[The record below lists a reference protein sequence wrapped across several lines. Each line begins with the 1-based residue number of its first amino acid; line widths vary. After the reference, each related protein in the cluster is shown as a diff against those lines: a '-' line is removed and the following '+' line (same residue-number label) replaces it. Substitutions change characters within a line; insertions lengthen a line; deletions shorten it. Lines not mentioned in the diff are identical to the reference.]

1 MFQIVYANLDF
12 FRHTILEQKIKQM
25 KHLLTT
31 TLLGLFSIL
40 ISCKSETKTVSEKIK
55 TTDPQTVK
63 PVTTEGIPFIWEG
76 ANVYFLLADR
86 FKNGDPTNDEVL
98 ERTKETGVL
107 RGFEGGDIKGII
119 QKIEDGYFTELG
131 INALWVNPLV
141 EQIHDSVD
149 EGTGNT
155 YAFHGYWAKDW
166 TAIDPNFGTYEDL
179 KKLVEVAHEKGIRI
193 LMDVVINHT
202 GPVTDKDPVWSD
214 NWVRTNPQCTYKNYE
229 TAVKC
234 TLVKNLPDIKTESD
248 EEVKLPDALIAK
260 WKDEGRLETE
270 MDELEIF
277 FAKTGLRRSPKNY
290 IIKWLTDYVRELGID
305 GYRVDTV
312 KHVEEGVWAVLAEQ
326 AKLAFTEWKKNNPDK
341 VLDTNDFYV
350 LGELY
355 GYSIDGKRFY
365 DFGDRKVDYYASGF
379 DNLINFQFKYDAK
392 RLNNEQLFS
401 KYNTV
406 LQTSLIGK
414 SITNYVTSHDD
425 GDPFDKERSK
435 TYESATKLLLTPGIS
450 QVYYGDETGR
460 SLVIEGAQGDA
471 TLRSNMN
478 WEDLDKDETKE
489 LLTHWQKLG
498 KFRKDHPAIGAGKHK
513 MISETPYVFSRTYRK
528 DGINDGV
535 VIGLNLGKGTKTL
548 KVNSVFNDGDVL
560 IDTYSGSDATVEDG
574 SVTIKSD
581 YEIVLLEAKK

>member
-1 MFQIVYANLDF
+1 
-12 FRHTILEQKIKQM
+12 M

-31 TLLGLFSIL
+31 SILLLFSIL
-40 ISCKSETKTVSEKIK
+40 ISCKNETKPNSEEKANLESET
-55 TTDPQTVK
+55 TTT
-63 PVTTEGIPFIWEG
+63 VTTENIPFIWEG

-86 FKNGDPTNDEVL
+86 FKNGDTSNDEVL
-98 ERTKETGVL
+98 DRSKETGIL

-119 QKIEDGYFTELG
+119 QKIEDGYFEKLG

-166 TAIDPNFGTYEDL
+166 TSIDPNFGTYDDL
-179 KKLVEVAHEKGIRI
+179 KKLVDIAHQNGIRI

-202 GPVTDKDPVWSD
+202 GPVTDKDPKWSD
-214 NWVRTNPQCTYKNYE
+214 DWVRTGPQCSYKDYE

-234 TLVKNLPDIKTESD
+234 TLVKNLPDVKTENND
-248 EEVKLPDALIAK
+248 EVKLPETLINK
-260 WKDEGRLETE
+260 WKEEGRLEAE

-277 FAKTGLRRSPKNY
+277 FAKTGLKKSPKNY

-312 KHVEEGVWAVLAEQ
+312 KHVEEGVWEVLAEQ
-326 AKLAFTEWKKNNPDK
+326 AKIAFAEWKKNHPGK
-341 VLDTNDFYV
+341 VLDNNEFFV

-355 GYSIDGKRFY
+355 GYGIDGKRFY
-365 DFGDRKVDYYASGF
+365 DFGDRKVDYFANGF

-392 RLNNEQLFS
+392 RLNYEKLYS
-401 KYNTV
+401 KYSTA
-406 LQTSLIGK
+406 LQTGLIGK
-414 SITNYVTSHDD
+414 SVMNYISSHDD
-425 GDPFDKERSK
+425 GDPFDKERKK
-435 TYESATKLLLTPGIS
+435 TFESATKLLLTPGIS

-460 SLVIEGAQGDA
+460 SLIIEGTEGDA

-478 WEDLDKDETKE
+478 WEDLEKEETKS
-489 LLTHWQKLG
+489 LLLHWQKLG
-498 KFRKDHPAIGAGKHK
+498 KFRKNHPSIGAGKHK
-513 MISETPYVFSRTYRK
+513 MIQETPYVFSRKYTK
-528 DGINDGV
+528 DGSVDGV
-535 VIGLNLGKGTKTL
+535 IIGLNQRKGTKTI
-548 KVNSVFNDGDVL
+548 KVNSIFKDGIAL
-560 IDTYSGSDATVEDG
+560 TDTYSGVEATVKDG
-574 SVTIKSD
+574 NVTIKSD

>member
-1 MFQIVYANLDF
+1 
-12 FRHTILEQKIKQM
+12 M

-31 TLLGLFSIL
+31 SFLILFSVF
-40 ISCKSETKTVSEKIK
+40 ISCKSDTKETSEKTAITESK
-55 TTDPQTVK
+55 TIK
-63 PVTTEGIPFIWEG
+63 PVATESMPFIWEG

-119 QKIEDGYFTELG
+119 QKIEDGYFKNLG

-141 EQIHDSVD
+141 EQIHESVD

-166 TAIDPNFGTYEDL
+166 TTIDPNFGTYDDL
-179 KKLVEVAHEKGIRI
+179 KKLVEVAHQNDIRI

-214 NWVRTNPQCTYKNYE
+214 DWVRTGPQCTYKDYE

-234 TLVKNLPDIKTESD
+234 TLVENLPDIKTESD
-248 EEVKLPDALIAK
+248 QEVKLPEALVAK
-260 WKDEGRLETE
+260 WKKEGRLDAEL
-270 MDELEIF
+270 DELEIF
-277 FAKTGLRRSPKNY
+277 FAKTGLKRSPKNY
-290 IIKWLTDYVRELGID
+290 IIKWLTDYVKELGID

-312 KHVEEGVWAVLAEQ
+312 KHVEEGVWSVLAEQ
-326 AKLAFTEWKKNNPDK
+326 AKLAFSEWKKNNPNK
-341 VLDTNDFYV
+341 VLDNNEFYV

-355 GYSIDGKRFY
+355 GYGIDGKRFY
-365 DFGDRKVDYYASGF
+365 DFGDRKVDYYANGF

-392 RLNNEQLFS
+392 RLSYEKLYS
-401 KYNTV
+401 KYSAAM
-406 LQTSLIGK
+406 QTGLIGK
-414 SITNYVTSHDD
+414 SVMNYITSHDD
-425 GDPFDKERSK
+425 GDPFDKERNK
-435 TYESATKLLLTPGIS
+435 TFESATKLLLTPGIS

-460 SLVIEGAQGDA
+460 SLIIEGAQGDA

-478 WEDLDKDETKE
+478 WDDLEKEETKE
-489 LLTHWQKLG
+489 LLQHWQKLG

-513 MISETPYVFSRTYRK
+513 MISETPYVFSRTFSK
-528 DGINDGV
+528 ANASDGV
-535 VIGLNLGKGTKTL
+535 VIGLNQRKGTKTL
-548 KVNSVFNDGDVL
+548 KVSSIFKDGAVL
-560 IDTYSGSDATVEDG
+560 TDTYSGTTATVKEG

>member
-1 MFQIVYANLDF
+1 MEKIIVLKHKNK
-12 FRHTILEQKIKQM
+12 HM

-31 TLLGLFSIL
+31 SILLLFSIL
-40 ISCKSETKTVSEKIK
+40 ISCKNETKPNSEEKANLESET
-55 TTDPQTVK
+55 TTT
-63 PVTTEGIPFIWEG
+63 VTTENIPFIWEG

-86 FKNGDPTNDEVL
+86 FKNGDTSNDEVL
-98 ERTKETGVL
+98 DRSKETGIL

-119 QKIEDGYFTELG
+119 QKIEDGYFEKLG

-166 TAIDPNFGTYEDL
+166 TSIDPNFGTYDDL
-179 KKLVEVAHEKGIRI
+179 KKLVDIAHQNGIRI

-202 GPVTDKDPVWSD
+202 GPVTDKDPKWSD
-214 NWVRTNPQCTYKNYE
+214 DWVRTGPQCSYKDYE

-234 TLVKNLPDIKTESD
+234 TLVKNLPDVKTENND
-248 EEVKLPDALIAK
+248 EVKLPETLINK
-260 WKDEGRLETE
+260 WKEEGRLEAE

-277 FAKTGLRRSPKNY
+277 FAKTGLKKSPKNY

-312 KHVEEGVWAVLAEQ
+312 KHVEEGVWEVLAEQ
-326 AKLAFTEWKKNNPDK
+326 AKIAFAEWKKNHPGK
-341 VLDTNDFYV
+341 VLDNNEFFV

-355 GYSIDGKRFY
+355 GYGIDGKRFY
-365 DFGDRKVDYYASGF
+365 DFGDRKVDYFANGF

-392 RLNNEQLFS
+392 RLNYEKLYS
-401 KYNTV
+401 KYSTA
-406 LQTSLIGK
+406 LQTGLIGK
-414 SITNYVTSHDD
+414 SVMNYISSHDD
-425 GDPFDKERSK
+425 GDPFDKERKK
-435 TYESATKLLLTPGIS
+435 TFESATKLLLTPGIS

-460 SLVIEGAQGDA
+460 SLIIEGTEGDA

-478 WEDLDKDETKE
+478 WEDLEKEETKS
-489 LLTHWQKLG
+489 LLLHWQKLG
-498 KFRKDHPAIGAGKHK
+498 KFRKNHPSIGAGKHK
-513 MISETPYVFSRTYRK
+513 MIQETPYVFSRKYTK
-528 DGINDGV
+528 DGSVDGV
-535 VIGLNLGKGTKTL
+535 IIGLNQRKGTKTI
-548 KVNSVFNDGDVL
+548 KVNSIFKDGIAL
-560 IDTYSGSDATVEDG
+560 TDTYSGVEATVKDG
-574 SVTIKSD
+574 NVTIKSD

>member
-1 MFQIVYANLDF
+1 MEKIIVLKHKNK
-12 FRHTILEQKIKQM
+12 HM

-31 TLLGLFSIL
+31 SILLLFSIL
-40 ISCKSETKTVSEKIK
+40 ISCKNETKPNSEEKANLESET
-55 TTDPQTVK
+55 TTT
-63 PVTTEGIPFIWEG
+63 VTTENIPFIWEG

-86 FKNGDPTNDEVL
+86 FKNGDTSNDEVL
-98 ERTKETGVL
+98 DRSKETGIL

-119 QKIEDGYFTELG
+119 QKIEDGYFEKLG

-166 TAIDPNFGTYEDL
+166 TSIDPNFGTYDDL
-179 KKLVEVAHEKGIRI
+179 KKLVDIAHQNGIRI

-202 GPVTDKDPVWSD
+202 GPVTDKDPKWSD
-214 NWVRTNPQCTYKNYE
+214 DWVRTGPQCSYKDYE

-234 TLVKNLPDIKTESD
+234 TLVKNLPDVKTENND
-248 EEVKLPDALIAK
+248 EVKLPETLINK
-260 WKDEGRLETE
+260 WKEEGRLEAE

-277 FAKTGLRRSPKNY
+277 FAKTGLKKSPKNY

-312 KHVEEGVWAVLAEQ
+312 KHVEEGVWGVLAEQ
-326 AKLAFTEWKKNNPDK
+326 AKIAFAEWKKNHPGK
-341 VLDTNDFYV
+341 VLDNNEFFV

-355 GYSIDGKRFY
+355 GYGIDGKRFY
-365 DFGDRKVDYYASGF
+365 DFGDRKVDYFANGF

-392 RLNNEQLFS
+392 RLNYEKLYS
-401 KYNTV
+401 KYSTA
-406 LQTSLIGK
+406 LQTGLIGK
-414 SITNYVTSHDD
+414 SVMNYISSHDD
-425 GDPFDKERSK
+425 GDPFDKERKK
-435 TYESATKLLLTPGIS
+435 TFESATKLLLTPGIS

-460 SLVIEGAQGDA
+460 SLIIEGTEGDA

-478 WEDLDKDETKE
+478 WEDLEKEETKS
-489 LLTHWQKLG
+489 LLLHWQKLG
-498 KFRKDHPAIGAGKHK
+498 KFRKDHPSIGAGKHK
-513 MISETPYVFSRTYRK
+513 MIQETPYVFSRKYTK
-528 DGINDGV
+528 DGSVDRVI
-535 VIGLNLGKGTKTL
+535 IGLNQRKGTKTI
-548 KVNSVFNDGDVL
+548 KVNSIFKDGIAL
-560 IDTYSGSDATVEDG
+560 TDTYSGVEATVKDG
-574 SVTIKSD
+574 NVTIKSD

>member
-1 MFQIVYANLDF
+1 
-12 FRHTILEQKIKQM
+12 M

-31 TLLGLFSIL
+31 SILLLFSIL
-40 ISCKSETKTVSEKIK
+40 ISCKNETKPNSEEKANLESKTATTV
-55 TTDPQTVK
+55 TADN
-63 PVTTEGIPFIWEG
+63 IPFVWEG

-86 FKNGDPTNDEVL
+86 FKNGDVSNDKVL
-98 ERTKETGVL
+98 DRSKETGVL

-119 QKIEDGYFTELG
+119 QKIEDGYFEKLG

-166 TAIDPNFGTYEDL
+166 TSIDPNFGTYDDL
-179 KKLVEVAHEKGIRI
+179 KKLVDVAHQKGIRI

-202 GPVTDKDPVWSD
+202 GPVTDKDPKWSD
-214 NWVRTNPQCTYKNYE
+214 DWVRTGPQCSYKDYE

-234 TLVKNLPDIKTESD
+234 TLVKNLPDVKTENND
-248 EEVKLPDALIAK
+248 EVKLPEALINK
-260 WKDEGRLETE
+260 WKEEGRLEAE

-277 FAKTGLRRSPKNY
+277 FAKTGLKKSPKNY

-312 KHVEEGVWAVLAEQ
+312 KHVEEGVWGILAEQ
-326 AKLAFTEWKKNNPDK
+326 AKIAFAEWKKNHPGK
-341 VLDTNDFYV
+341 VLDNNEFYV

-355 GYSIDGKRFY
+355 GYGIDGKRFY
-365 DFGDRKVDYYASGF
+365 DFGDRKVDYFANGF

-392 RLNNEQLFS
+392 RLNYEKLYS
-401 KYNTV
+401 KYSTA
-406 LQTSLIGK
+406 LQTGLIGK
-414 SITNYVTSHDD
+414 SVMNYISSHDD
-425 GDPFDKERSK
+425 GDPFDKERKK
-435 TYESATKLLLTPGIS
+435 TFESATKLLLTPGIS

-460 SLVIEGAQGDA
+460 SLIIEGTEGDA

-478 WEDLDKDETKE
+478 WEDLEKEETKS
-489 LLTHWQKLG
+489 LLLHWQKLG
-498 KFRKDHPAIGAGKHK
+498 KFRKDHPSIGAGKHK
-513 MISETPYVFSRTYRK
+513 MIQETPYVFSRKYTK
-528 DGINDGV
+528 DGNVDGV
-535 VIGLNLGKGTKTL
+535 VIGLNQRKGTKTI
-548 KVNSVFNDGDVL
+548 KVNSIFKDGTAL
-560 IDTYSGSDATVEDG
+560 TDTYSGIEATVKDG
-574 SVTIKSD
+574 NVTIKSD

>member
-1 MFQIVYANLDF
+1 
-12 FRHTILEQKIKQM
+12 M

-31 TLLGLFSIL
+31 TFLGLFSIL
-40 ISCKSETKTVSEKIK
+40 ISCKSDTKTASS
-55 TTDPQTVK
+55 TTETAAVKTVK
-63 PVTTEGIPFIWEG
+63 PVTTKDMPFIWEG

-86 FKNGDPTNDEVL
+86 FKNGDSTNDEVL

-119 QKIEDGYFTELG
+119 QKIEDGYFKNLG

-166 TAIDPNFGTYEDL
+166 TTIDPNFGTYDDL
-179 KKLVEVAHEKGIRI
+179 KKLVEVAHQNGIRI

-202 GPVTDKDPVWSD
+202 GPVTDKDPVWSED
-214 NWVRTNPQCTYKNYE
+214 WVRTSPQCTYKDYE

-234 TLVKNLPDIKTESD
+234 TLVENLPDIKTESD
-248 EEVKLPDALIAK
+248 EEVKLPDALVAK
-260 WKDEGRLETE
+260 WEKEGRLEAE
-270 MDELEIF
+270 MDELELF
-277 FAKTGLRRSPKNY
+277 FAKTGLKRSPKNY
-290 IIKWLTDYVRELGID
+290 IIKWLTDYVKELGID

-312 KHVEEGVWAVLAEQ
+312 KHVEEGVWGVLAEQ
-326 AKLAFTEWKKNNPDK
+326 AKIAFTEWKKNNPDK
-341 VLDTNDFYV
+341 VLDNNEFYV

-355 GYSIDGKRFY
+355 GYGIDGKRFY
-365 DFGDRKVDYYASGF
+365 DFGDRKVDYYANGF

-392 RLNNEQLFS
+392 RLSYEKLYS
-401 KYNTV
+401 KYSTA
-406 LQTSLIGK
+406 LQTGLIGK
-414 SITNYVTSHDD
+414 SVMNYITSHDD
-425 GDPFDKERSK
+425 GDPFDKKRSK

-450 QVYYGDETGR
+450 QVYYGDETAR

-478 WEDLDKDETKE
+478 WEDLETEETKS
-489 LLTHWQKLG
+489 LLLHWQKLG

-513 MISETPYVFSRTYRK
+513 MISETPYVFSRMYSK
-528 DGINDGV
+528 DDIVDGV
-535 VIGLNLGKGTKTL
+535 VIGLNLRKGTKTL
-548 KVNSVFNDGDVL
+548 KVNSIFKDGTTL
-560 IDTYSGSDATVEDG
+560 TDTYSGTDTTVKDG

-581 YEIVLLEAKK
+581 YEIVLLEVKK